1 MRAILK
7 RTLLFAAW
15 FCLAATTRA
24 DTTLYVSPAGD
35 DAWSGRLRVPNA
47 ARTDGPLA
55 GLDGAR
61 RAVRKLRR
69 SQPAADRG
77 SIRVLFLD
85 GTYRL
90 RSPVVFTPEDSGTK
104 GHPVIYAAAPGA
116 RPVFSGGRRL
126 RGFRVERGT
135 WKLTL
140 PAVKAGKWTF
150 RSLFVNGR
158 RAIRARS
165 PNRGEG
171 YYHIR
176 APAPPVK
183 DPKTGKE
190 ISREKTA
197 FVYNAGDLEPWP
209 DLGDVLIVN
218 FDAWDTSILP
228 IAALDTEHRLVSF
241 SKPVFWPFKRLG
253 NRYFVENAPDAL
265 DAPGEWRLDRRT
277 GTLAYIPRP
286 GETPATAEIVAPET
300 EQFLLLR
307 GDAGAGLYVEH
318 LRFEGLTFEYGDWRL
333 DQGGYRG
340 MQAAWQIPGAIAAT
354 GARRIVLADCEIRNI
369 GVYAVAWGA
378 GCRENRIERCHFHH
392 LGAGGVKIGTP
403 GNAPSPA
410 LATGRITVDNC
421 FIHHGGAVYPAAV
434 GVWIGRS
441 SNNIVTHNEISDLYY
456 TAISVGWDWGY
467 SPSSAHDNRIE
478 YNHLHRLGR
487 GYLSDMGGIY
497 TLGISPGTVLRG
509 NVIHDMD
516 KFKYGATGI
525 YLDQSSSQILVE
537 NNLCYGC
544 QTGGFTLHYGKDN
557 IVRNN
562 IFALGRDH
570 QISLGRPEKHRQMTF
585 TRNIVYYREGPLTGY
600 RWSEGEFDSDYNLYW
615 DASGAP
621 VKFGKYTFD
630 EWRKLERDKHS
641 RLADPRFKDPDGGDF
656 ALAPDSPA
664 LALGF
669 KPFDPGRAGLY
680 GDPAWVGLPKT
691 ITPLPLEPLP
701 RPQPITDDFE
711 DTDVGRVPI
720 DGVVYGA
727 LDDAHILVT
736 DRTAAA
742 GKHALEITDSPAVK
756 ESYNPHVVYTPNFR
770 NGRLMFA
777 FDLRLEPGA
786 TPTIECRDWST
797 TPYRVGPSLAIAPDG
812 TLKAADRSLVQLPTG
827 AWVRIEISCRLGR
840 KADGTWDLAVVFPEG
855 QRREWRGLACRAR
868 KFSKVTWIGFIS
880 DGRRKTSFFVDNL
893 RIALLDD
900 NSGKDRKRPAKAVPR
915 QRP

>member
-1 MRAILK
+1 MK
-7 RTLLFAAW
+7 TLLHCTRSLMGCFAFAAIGS
-15 FCLAATTRA
+15 AAA
-24 DTTLYVSPAGD
+24 TLYVSPAGND
-35 DAWSGRLRVPNA
+35 SWSGRLRVPDA
-47 ARTDGPLA
+47 AGADGPLA
-55 GLDGAR
+55 SLDGAR
-61 RAVRKLRR
+61 RAVRKLRS
-69 SQPAADRG
+69 SQPG
-77 SIRVLFLD
+77 SKKEAIRVLFLD

-90 RSPVVFTPEDSGTK
+90 RSPVAFTPEDSGTK
-104 GHPVIYAAAPGA
+104 EQPVVYAAAPNA
-116 RPVFSGGRRL
+116 HPVFSGGRRL
-126 RGFRVERGT
+126 RGFRIEQGV

-140 PAVKAGKWTF
+140 PEVKAGKWVF

-158 RAIRARS
+158 RAVRARS
-165 PNRGEG
+165 PNAGEG

-176 APAPPVK
+176 APAPPVT

-197 FVYNAGDLEPWP
+197 FVYSKDDLKPWP
-209 DLGDVLIVN
+209 DLGDVLVVN

-228 IAALDTEHRLVSF
+228 IAALDPERRVVSF
-241 SKPVFWPFKRLG
+241 AKPTFWAFKRLG
-253 NRYFVENAPDAL
+253 NRYYVENAPDAL

-277 GTLAYIPRP
+277 GQLSYIPRP
-286 GETPATAEIVAPET
+286 GETPDTARVIAPEI
-300 EQFLLLR
+300 EQFVRLQ
-307 GDAGAGLYVEH
+307 GDAKSGLYVENI
-318 LRFEGLTFEYGDWRL
+318 RFEGLTFEYGDWRL
-333 DQGGYRG
+333 EDGGYRG
-340 MQAAWQIPGAIAAT
+340 MQAAWQVPAVVEAT
-354 GARRIVLADCEIRNI
+354 SARRIVLANCVIRNV
-369 GVYAVAWGA
+369 GLYAVAWGA
-378 GCRENRIERCHFHH
+378 GCRENRVTRCHFHH

-410 LATGRITVDNC
+410 LETAGNTVENC

-441 SNNIVTHNEISDLYY
+441 SYNIVSHNEISDLYY

-467 SPSSAHDNRIE
+467 APSSAHDNRIE

-537 NNLCYGC
+537 DNLCYRC

-570 QISLGRPEKHRQMTF
+570 QISLGRPEKHRQLTF

-600 RWSEGEFDSDYNLYW
+600 KWGEGEFESDHNLYW

-630 EWRKLERDKHS
+630 EWRKLGRDKES
-641 RLADPRFKDPDGGDF
+641 RIADPRFKAPENADF

-669 KPFDPGRAGLY
+669 KPFDPGKAGLY
-680 GDPAWVGLPKT
+680 GDPAWVALPT
-691 ITPLPLEPLP
+691 TVAPLPLEPRP
-701 RPQPITDDFE
+701 RPQPFADDFE
-711 DTDVGRVPI
+711 DTAAGRVPI
-720 DGVVYGA
+720 DGQVYGA
-727 LDDAHILVT
+727 EAGAHIRVT
-736 DRTAAA
+736 DRTAAT
-742 GKHALEITDSPAVK
+742 GKHSLEIKDSPEVK
-756 ESYNPHVVYTPNFR
+756 EDYNPHLVYSPNFE
-770 NGRLMFA
+770 NGRLILA
-777 FDLRLEPGA
+777 FDLRLEAGA

-797 TPYRVGPSLAIAPDG
+797 TPYRVGPSLAIGPDG
-812 TLKAADRSLVQLPTG
+812 TLKTADRSLVRLPAN
-827 AWVRIEISCRLGR
+827 AWVRIEISCELGK
-840 KADGTWDLAVVFPEG
+840 KADGAWDLTVVLPDG
-855 QRREWRGLACRAR
+855 KRRQWRRLPCVAR
-868 KFSKVTWIGFIS
+868 KFSRVTWVGFVS
-880 DGRRKTSFFVDNL
+880 DGRRATSFWLDNI
-893 RIALLDD
+893 RIALA
-900 NSGKDRKRPAKAVPR
+900 GATP
-915 QRP
+915 